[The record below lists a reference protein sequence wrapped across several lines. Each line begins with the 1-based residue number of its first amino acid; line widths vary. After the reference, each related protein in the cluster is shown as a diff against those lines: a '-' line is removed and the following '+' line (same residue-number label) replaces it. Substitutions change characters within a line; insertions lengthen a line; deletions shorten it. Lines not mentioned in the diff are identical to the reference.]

1 MSMWSARSATPSTT
15 LPGPRTTAL
24 TSGESGS
31 IVVTLSLA
39 AASSRADAAGVAPSS
54 ASSSTGPRLRLW
66 TVSG

>member
-1 MSMWSARSATPSTT
+1 
-15 LPGPRTTAL
+15 
-24 TSGESGS
+24 
-31 IVVTLSLA
+31 VVTLSLA